1 MTRRDTL
8 KCIHEPFG
16 DAFYYG
22 AERLSTRFENDEQ
35 TRVDSGFENSTYQTV
50 LDRFDTEGAEVRLS
64 FYISMAFPDLRS
76 TIPHSF
82 ATLFTFVVSRRIF
95 LLSFVLSIQRDLY

>member
-22 AERLSTRFENDEQ
+22 GERLSTRFENDEQ
-35 TRVDSGFENSTYQTV
+35 TRVDSGFQKSTYQTT
-50 LDRFDTEGAEVRLS
+50 LDRLEAEGAEVRLS
-64 FYISMAFPDLRS
+64 FCIRTAFQ
-76 TIPHSF
+76 
-82 ATLFTFVVSRRIF
+82 TFD
-95 LLSFVLSIQRDLY
+95 LSFLPPLQSFSLSSLIDGISIVF